1 MEQKNG
7 IEFKLPLPVSQFSFP
22 LKPMV
27 FRIIF
32 LLLVFTTTRFL
43 AGAQHVKPAPAGT
56 EKNQTKPAPN
66 LIFEKKKMLIG
77 ILEKQESDWNKGN
90 LNGFI
95 SAYWDSDTLR
105 SVTVRGIQYGK
116 DRLQR
121 YLANN
126 FPDSASMGHLNY
138 DVVHIELIGEN
149 DALLTGKW
157 LRKNDKKFR
166 GGYFTI
172 LIRKLNSKWLIVAE
186 HFG

>member
-1 MEQKNG
+1 M
-7 IEFKLPLPVSQFSFP
+7 LPLPDSQFSLP

-27 FRIIF
+27 IRIFFF
-32 LLLVFTTTRFL
+32 LLACTATAFS
-43 AGAQHVKPAPAGT
+43 AEAQHAKTNPAGT
-56 EKNQTKPAPN
+56 EKSHSKPALN
-66 LIFEKKKMLIG
+66 LLFEKKKMLIG
-77 ILEKQESDWNKGN
+77 VLEKQESDWNKGN

-121 YLANN
+121 YLTKN
-126 FPDSASMGHLNY
+126 FLDSASMGHLDY
-138 DVVHIELIGEN
+138 DVIHIELIGEN

-172 LIRKLNSKWLIVAE
+172 LLRKLNNRWMIVAE

>member
-1 MEQKNG
+1 
-7 IEFKLPLPVSQFSFP
+7 
-22 LKPMV
+22 MV
-27 FRIIF
+27 IRFFFF
-32 LLLVFTTTRFL
+32 LLACIATIFS
-43 AGAQHVKPAPAGT
+43 AGAQHAKTIPSGS
-56 EKNQTKPAPN
+56 EKNQSKPAPN

-121 YLANN
+121 FLTKN
-126 FPDSASMGHLNY
+126 FPDSASMGHLDYN
-138 DVVHIELIGEN
+138 VIHIELIGEN

-166 GGYFTI
+166 GGYFTV
-172 LIRKLNSKWLIVAE
+172 LIRKFNNKWLIVAE